1 MGRFDDILP
10 AWPVLG
16 LGGVGA
22 IALAG
27 WYASTAETIDEL
39 LLLAL
44 APLFLAG
51 GLLVTLGYRS
61 QSLPTGEG
69 RVAVWTVLP
78 AAAVGAAGDL
88 VLAEEFGIALPE
100 SVPVVATIT
109 SVAGAAGAVGG
120 FLSARQEAV
129 VAEAEARAERAERLM
144 AGVDGLVLARL
155 DAEGFVETWSD
166 GAEAIT
172 GYPAEE
178 VVGSRLDAIY
188 AGDDADEVVRS
199 HLQRAIRTDGVELE
213 RTFQRRDG
221 GEFHGSGT
229 LTAVQN
235 GDDLLGYVLVLA
247 DRTEER
253 ERRDQLERRNNQ
265 LEAFASVVSHDLRNP
280 LNVAIGNIGM
290 ARKKEDDQS
299 QLESAEEA
307 LERMEQLIED
317 VLALARQGK
326 DVDEFERV
334 ELSETVQLAWG
345 TIDQKRA
352 EMSYSGLSAI
362 TADGERLRRLFE
374 NLFRNAI
381 EHGGEDV
388 GIFAGMLDDG
398 EGFYIADNGPGIPEH
413 KRDEIFEA
421 GYTTGEEGTG
431 LGLAIVRSIVEAHGW
446 EIAAAESADGGARFD
461 ISGVQTLADV
471 QA

>member
-1 MGRFDDILP
+1 MGRLDDILP

-27 WYASTAETIDEL
+27 WYASTAGTVDEL
-39 LLLAL
+39 LLLTL

-61 QSLPTGEG
+61 RSLSAGNG
-69 RVAVWTVLP
+69 RVAAWTVLP
-78 AAAVGAAGDL
+78 AVAVGAVGDL

-100 SVPVVATIT
+100 SVLVVATVA

-120 FLSARQEAV
+120 FLSARQKTV

-144 AGVDGLVLARL
+144 TGVDGLVLARL
-155 DAEGFVETWSD
+155 DAEGFVETWSN
-166 GAEAIT
+166 GAEAVT

-178 VVGSRLDAIY
+178 VVGSRLDAVY
-188 AGDDADEVVRS
+188 AGEDVDEVART
-199 HLQRAIRTDGVELE
+199 HLQRALRTDGVDLE

-221 GEFHGSGT
+221 GAFHGSGT

-235 GDDLLGYVLVLA
+235 GDNLLGYVLVLA
-247 DRTEER
+247 DRTEDR
-253 ERRDQLERRNNQ
+253 ERRDQLERRNSQ

-290 ARKKEDDQS
+290 ARKKEDNQS

-317 VLALARQGK
+317 VLTLARQGK

-334 ELSETVQLAWG
+334 ELSETV
-345 TIDQKRA
+345 
-352 EMSYSGLSAI
+352 
-362 TADGERLRRLFE
+362 
-374 NLFRNAI
+374 FRNAI

-388 GIFAGMLDDG
+388 EISVGMLEDG
-398 EGFYIADNGPGIPEH
+398 EGFYIADDGPGIPDH

-446 EIAAAESADGGARFD
+446 EIAAAESAGGGARFE
-461 ISGVQTLADV
+461 ISGVQTLADL